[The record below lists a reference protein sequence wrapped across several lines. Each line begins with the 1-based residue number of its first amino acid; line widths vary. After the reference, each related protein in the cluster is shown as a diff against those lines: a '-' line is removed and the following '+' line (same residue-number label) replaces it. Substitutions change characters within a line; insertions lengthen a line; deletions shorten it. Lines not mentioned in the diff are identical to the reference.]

1 LKAIRIYVESV
12 LRFGLPA
19 RFRAVVLEP
28 NKKNEKR
35 LRKTL
40 DDMYKDLLGQEG
52 DIMGELDSNAI
63 SLIGNDEFYAY
74 VFLEAF
80 VEHNPTIKKG
90 SSTTL

>member
-1 LKAIRIYVESV
+1 
-12 LRFGLPA
+12 
-19 RFRAVVLEP
+19 
-28 NKKNEKR
+28 
-35 LRKTL
+35 
-40 DDMYKDLLGQEG
+40 MYKDLLGQEG